1 MKYVRKRKHG
11 KLRSNLWIVYKGSH
25 VPKNKIGGR
34 IKIGY
39 HRWYKRGLYILA
51 YHIANIPK
59 VLFKNHKIYNSLNV
73 IRYFDEGLIFYVS
86 DKIFV

>member
-39 HRWYKRGLYILA
+39 HRYYKRVLYILA
-51 YHIANIPK
+51 YHIRNIPK
-59 VLFKNHKIYNSLNV
+59 ITFTKIKSIALNV
-73 IRYFDEGLIFYVS
+73 SV
-86 DKIFV
+86 